1 MKECTKKWENLKDKY
16 VYPRGKKN
24 KSKNQLTTTKSEDA
38 GVEKVV
44 ASFCFYWPTP
54 HMKQDTVTLA
64 RNEPE
69 KA

>member
-1 MKECTKKWENLKDKY
+1 MYKEMGKLVGQICLPPRKKQ
-16 VYPRGKKN
+16 

>member
-1 MKECTKKWENLKDKY
+1 MGKLEGQICLP
-16 VYPRGKKN
+16 PRKKN

-64 RNEPE
+64 CNEPE

>member
-1 MKECTKKWENLKDKY
+1 MFTPEEKKQIK
-16 VYPRGKKN
+16 
-24 KSKNQLTTTKSEDA
+24 KNQLTTTKSEDA
-38 GVEKVV
+38 GGEKVV
-44 ASFCFYWPTP
+44 AFFCFYWPTP

>member
-1 MKECTKKWENLKDKY
+1 MGKLEGQICLP
-16 VYPRGKKN
+16 PRK
-24 KSKNQLTTTKSEDA
+24 KNQLTTTKSEDA